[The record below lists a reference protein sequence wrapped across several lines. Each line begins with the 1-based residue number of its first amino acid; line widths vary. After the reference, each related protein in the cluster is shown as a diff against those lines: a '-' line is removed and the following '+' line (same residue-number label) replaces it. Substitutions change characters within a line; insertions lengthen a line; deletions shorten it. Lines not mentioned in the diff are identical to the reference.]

1 MVRPATYCDLLQN
14 PRFVYIP
21 TMNFKNDDFKRLFKM
36 CFLNLS
42 SKYHTPHST
51 RFFLYT
57 QYYTIDMFFL
67 HIKDPLFWKNRFY
80 KGISW
85 LGKSCH
91 STEFFIFP
99 QVMNIKYFLQ
109 KSNYLLLMWSAKL
122 FLDNFDCITSYESE
136 LRKKSFYSLLG

>member
-1 MVRPATYCDLLQN
+1 MVLCQQAIQRIIILMIRIRINSNDRPMVRPATYCDLLQN

-21 TMNFKNDDFKRLFKM
+21 TMNFKNDFKRLFKM

-67 HIKDPLFWKNRFY
+67 HIKDPFFWKNSFL
-80 KGISW
+80 KGIS
-85 LGKSCH
+85 
-91 STEFFIFP
+91 
-99 QVMNIKYFLQ
+99 
-109 KSNYLLLMWSAKL
+109 
-122 FLDNFDCITSYESE
+122 
-136 LRKKSFYSLLG
+136 